1 MKRKK
6 MWVLSSAGKS
16 KVKLTDWKKNE
27 IENNCQP
34 LIKRFKQQFIKE
46 NPNKQFN
53 YLTDIYT
60 KWRGNYLYFCEK
72 FKSEQP
78 GRIEQEFEES
88 FVRLECLGK
97 DYFKLSY
104 FRHTGQWFL
113 VASSLTL
120 NDYLEMIES
129 IPALHPTG

>member
-1 MKRKK
+1 
-6 MWVLSSAGKS
+6 MWVLSPAGKS
-16 KVKLTDWKKNE
+16 KAKLSGLKKTE
-27 IENNCQP
+27 IENRCQP

-72 FKSEQP
+72 LKSEQP
-78 GRIEQEFEES
+78 GIIAQEYEES
-88 FVRLECLGK
+88 FVRLEYLGS

-104 FRHTGQWFL
+104 FRHTGQWL

-120 NDYLEMIES
+120 NDCLEMIES
-129 IPALHPTG
+129 IPTLHPTG